1 MRSESILEDPD
12 EDDEQTLLDPRDRY
26 KGDNEEML
34 AKKKEGISCWGH
46 VFMIVLFLTIMTVY
60 LKNSYL
66 QSNESYSYMLALAVP
81 VALLTIILGIIIYQ
95 RYLEKLQ
102 DSHRSV
108 YYNVLSLLVVCC
120 VCVIASVILLCFYL
134 NSPKENKDF
143 LIYSAIPYYI
153 VVVLLAAFFIYVSP
167 GLLDKMNGIPTS
179 RFFIICVYLLFLFI
193 LPVAYILS

>member
-66 QSNESYSYMLALAVP
+66 
-81 VALLTIILGIIIYQ
+81 
-95 RYLEKLQ
+95 
-102 DSHRSV
+102 
-108 YYNVLSLLVVCC
+108 
-120 VCVIASVILLCFYL
+120 
-134 NSPKENKDF
+134 
-143 LIYSAIPYYI
+143 
-153 VVVLLAAFFIYVSP
+153 
-167 GLLDKMNGIPTS
+167 
-179 RFFIICVYLLFLFI
+179 
-193 LPVAYILS
+193 